1 VHTVYVSRTDSTKS
15 GCVFFKI
22 SDCAGNITYDS
33 VCFTPD
39 STLGVSRAIAKGF
52 SFDIITNPA
61 DKHTSL
67 RITLAKAGNISVTT
81 SDALGREIL
90 QTSHILSAG
99 ITELPLDI
107 SDLAEGSYFVIV
119 EINGERLVQS
129 LKIVR

>member
-1 VHTVYVSRTDSTKS
+1 VAIDSLCFPGDTTLSVYDAV
-15 GCVFFKI
+15 
-22 SDCAGNITYDS
+22 
-33 VCFTPD
+33 P
-39 STLGVSRAIAKGF
+39 KGF